1 MTRREINL
9 AREKVLAKVLL
20 RRFRSFTDGIALREL
35 AGLFEQES
43 LCVAAKFFTYSAF
56 SSWVS
61 KHPDLTVET
70 SSVRNRGL
78 RVLVLD
84 TPAAMFVG
92 SRTGESLTI
101 DFEALRELDRCEPV
115 GDFSYMENEVRP

>member
-20 RRFRSFTDGIALREL
+20 RRFRSFTDGIALPEL

-43 LCVAAKFFTYSAF
+43 LCVAAKFFTYAAF
-56 SSWVS
+56 SSWVA

-70 SSVRNRGL
+70 SSVRSRGL

-101 DFEALRELDRCEPV
+101 DFEALRESARCEPV
-115 GDFSYMENEVRP
+115 GDFSYMENEARP